1 MKLGRRLTVIVPA
14 IVILV
19 ALGGLTASCGGG
31 GSSGSSG
38 GSSGVSTKASSNV
51 TVPAGATVIDQDN
64 LTFKPDKAEIQVNQ
78 KMYFLNSESAIHTVT
93 INGKN
98 ISGNMKKGDVVVWS
112 SPTPGEYKVTCD
124 YHPQMKATI
133 TVK

>member
-1 MKLGRRLTVIVPA
+1 MKLGRRLIIVP
-14 IVILV
+14 VILLILAAGVLAV
-19 ALGGLTASCGGG
+19 ACGGDDK
-31 GSSGSSG
+31 GSSSS
-38 GSSGVSTKASSNV
+38 V
-51 TVPAGATVIDQDN
+51 TVPEGAPVIDQDN
-64 LTFKPDKAEIQVNQ
+64 LTFKPDKITIEVNQ

-93 INGKN
+93 IEGKN

-112 SPTPGEYKVTCD
+112 TSKAGEYKVTCD